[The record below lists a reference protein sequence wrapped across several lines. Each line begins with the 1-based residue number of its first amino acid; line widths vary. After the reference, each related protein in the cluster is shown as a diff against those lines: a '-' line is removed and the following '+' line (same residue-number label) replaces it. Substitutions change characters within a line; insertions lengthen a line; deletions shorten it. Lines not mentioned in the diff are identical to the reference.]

1 MITVYGIPN
10 CDSVKKGLK
19 LLENNNIDFQFHSF
33 KKEGLDA
40 KTVKNWLKIIPLQD
54 LINKKGTTYRG
65 LSDEEKLK
73 ADDKKEAVELALSNT
88 SIIKRPV
95 IDWGNGKI
103 TVGYS
108 ESLLQNI

>member
-19 LLENNNIDFQFHSF
+19 LLESNNVAFQFHNF
-33 KKEGLDA
+33 KKDGLDA
-40 KTVKNWLKIIPLQD
+40 KTVKNWLKTVPLQE
-54 LINKKGTTYRG
+54 LINKKGTTYRA
-65 LSDEEKLK
+65 LPDEEKLK
-73 ADDKKEAVELALSNT
+73 ADDKKEAVELALANT

-108 ESLLQNI
+108 DGLLQNQ